1 MSKDEFDGAPESEWE
16 DRGDVAWNEFDWERY
31 LRAQDET
38 VNRYLAYYETFRNHP
53 QRIDEVARHMDWENG
68 EEATASAA
76 SPDED
81 ADELPEDLGADSDVY
96 TLRFAFTGE
105 LLNHDPTQS
114 LDRPVIGTHWLS
126 RDDLLVREPQL
137 RTPLVLRCIDDFL
150 AGRRLPLSAVPTIT
164 DAAVAAG

>member
-1 MSKDEFDGAPESEWE
+1 MSWRPELTVAAVIEREQRFLIVEERISGARVFNQPAGHVETGEALLAAVIRETREETAWEFRPSAMIGM
-16 DRGDVAWNEFDWERY
+16 Y
-31 LRAQDET
+31 LWRKP
-38 VNRYLAYYETFRNHP
+38 R
-53 QRIDEVARHMDWENG
+53 
-68 EEATASAA
+68 
-76 SPDED
+76 
-81 ADELPEDLGADSDVY
+81 SDVY